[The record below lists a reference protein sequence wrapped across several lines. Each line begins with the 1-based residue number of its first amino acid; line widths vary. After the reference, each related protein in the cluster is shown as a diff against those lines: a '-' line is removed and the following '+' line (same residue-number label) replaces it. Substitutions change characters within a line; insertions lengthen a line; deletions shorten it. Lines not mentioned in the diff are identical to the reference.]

1 MKRLVSCI
9 ALSIVISFA
18 MAQGRFK
25 IEPVL
30 SIHFPMLPKSIDL
43 GGEVYDELN
52 ASFMSTRS
60 SSDGSGINR
69 SIGFIGELP
78 IRSKI
83 SIRIGAAYAP
93 KDFIGMRTEPC
104 DCNERTAEEPIMF
117 KQRYVDIPFML
128 RYYIRAKRTTVFA
141 EAGGVVNVLLRNK
154 VHYVSWDYNSEWDV
168 SEIQGVNLSETMVG
182 IHSGIGAGYS
192 FNNRLDLMLS
202 VAYRQVL
209 TEYTST
215 DDYRPRAI
223 VATLGVALKFGREK
237 SE

>member
-1 MKRLVSCI
+1 
-9 ALSIVISFA
+9 VITSAF
-18 MAQGRFK
+18 AQGRFK
-25 IEPVL
+25 IEPVFAIHYPIL
-30 SIHFPMLPKSIDL
+30 PASINL
-43 GGEVYDELN
+43 GGKVYDELN
-52 ASFMSTRS
+52 GSFMSTRS

-69 SIGFIGELP
+69 SIGFSGELP
-78 IRSKI
+78 IGSKI

-93 KDFIGMRTEPC
+93 KDFVGMRTEPC
-104 DCNERTAEEPIMF
+104 GCDSRTAEEPIMF
-117 KQRYVDIPFML
+117 KQRYVDVPFML
-128 RYYIRAKRTTVFA
+128 RYYILANRITLFA

-154 VHYVSWDYNSEWDV
+154 VHYVSWDYNSKWDV

-182 IHSGIGAGYS
+182 IHGGIGAGYS

-202 VAYRQVL
+202 AAYRQVL

-223 VATLGVALKFGREK
+223 VATLGVALKFGREQ

>member
-1 MKRLVSCI
+1 MKPLVSCI
-9 ALSIVISFA
+9 ALSLVISSA

-25 IEPVL
+25 IEPVF
-30 SIHFPMLPKSIDL
+30 SIHFPILPTSINL

-52 ASFMSTRS
+52 ASFVSTRS

-78 IRSKI
+78 IGSKI

-128 RYYIRAKRTTVFA
+128 RYYILTKRITFFA

-154 VHYVSWDYNSEWDV
+154 VHYVSWDYASKWDV

-182 IHSGIGAGYS
+182 MHGGIGVGYS
-192 FNNRLDLMLS
+192 LNNRLDLMLS
-202 VAYRQVL
+202 TVYRQVL
-209 TEYTST
+209 TEYTPT
-215 DDYRPRAI
+215 DDYQPRAI
-223 VATLGVALKFGREK
+223 VATLGIALKFGREK

>member
-1 MKRLVSCI
+1 MNRFVSCI
-9 ALSIVISFA
+9 ALSIVFSSA

-25 IEPVL
+25 VEPVL
-30 SIHFPMLPKSIDL
+30 SIHFPILPTSINL
-43 GGEVYDELN
+43 GGKVYDELN
-52 ASFMSTRS
+52 ASFVSTRS
-60 SSDGSGINR
+60 SSDGSGVNR

-93 KDFIGMRTEPC
+93 KDFVGMRTEPC
-104 DCNERTAEEPIMF
+104 DCNQRTAEEPIMF
-117 KQRYVDIPFML
+117 KQRYIDVPFML
-128 RYYIRAKRTTVFA
+128 RYYILANRTTLFA

-154 VHYVSWDYNSEWDV
+154 VHYVSWDYNSKWDV

-202 VAYRQVL
+202 AAYRQVL